1 MSHRPATSARVI
13 EIASRTDATNP
24 AFVEGIRR
32 KVQDGLPYGGG
43 EAVRARLAGVVGN
56 VEEQLMGRN
65 RLTVAVLVEALR
77 ELPRDKALEILDD
90 LTRPLDAC
98 VAPRS
103 PHGASTHPVAASGA
117 LLESTGNY
125 SAALGRA
132 LADGSLDAEERIG
145 LRRQLGQIQHTLD
158 ELEHAL

>member
-1 MSHRPATSARVI
+1 MSHRTATSARVI

-32 KVQDGLPYGGG
+32 KMQESLPYGAG
-43 EAVRARLAGVVGN
+43 ETVRSRLAGVVGN

-77 ELPRDKALEILDD
+77 ELPREKALEILDD

-98 VAPRS
+98 VAPRNS
-103 PHGASTHPVAASGA
+103 HGVDTHPVAASGA
-117 LLESTGNY
+117 LLESTGTY
-125 SAALGRA
+125 AAALGRA
-132 LADGSLDAEERIG
+132 LADGSLDAEERIS
-145 LRRQLGQIQHTLD
+145 LRRNLSQIQHTLD
-158 ELEHAL
+158 ELGQAL